1 MMPTLDRGGSTISTC
16 RSPSDL
22 CRFELMPCVIQK
34 YEWAII
40 FSYMAF
46 SIVYYYAGGLD
57 PYGNAFIYDILDW
70 SKPGPTVGYVIL
82 CLVAVI
88 ILHGIVFG
96 FYRY

>member
-1 MMPTLDRGGSTISTC
+1 
-16 RSPSDL
+16 
-22 CRFELMPCVIQK
+22 MPCVIQK